1 MRTLF
6 FARLSQRVQ
15 RVEEGILTF
24 GILVIA
30 GVTIVNVFC
39 RTVLSASLVF
49 AEELAQFCI
58 ILVTFVGLGYA
69 AGKGRHIRMSALY
82 DQLGQRARKVLMVLI
97 AGATAMLMFVMAY
110 YSLCYIATVYA
121 LGTASPALQ
130 VPFALVYLA
139 APLGFVLAGI
149 QYGLAVAR
157 NLLEDEVYL
166 SYEHKDEYAEEPEH
180 AV

>member
-1 MRTLF
+1 MRASF
-6 FARLSQRVQ
+6 FTRLSRGVQ
-15 RVEEGILTF
+15 RVEEWILAF

-39 RTVLSASLVF
+39 RTVLSASLTF

-82 DQLGQRARKVLMVLI
+82 DQLGPQARKVLMVFI
-97 AGATAMLMFVMAY
+97 AGATAVLMFVMAY
-110 YSLCYIATVYA
+110 FSLHYIATVCA
-121 LGTASPALQ
+121 LGAASPALQ

-139 APLGFVLAGI
+139 VPLGFILAGI

-157 NLLEDEVYL
+157 NLLEEEVYL
-166 SYEHKDEYAEEPEH
+166 SYEQKDEYADEPEH
-180 AV
+180 AI